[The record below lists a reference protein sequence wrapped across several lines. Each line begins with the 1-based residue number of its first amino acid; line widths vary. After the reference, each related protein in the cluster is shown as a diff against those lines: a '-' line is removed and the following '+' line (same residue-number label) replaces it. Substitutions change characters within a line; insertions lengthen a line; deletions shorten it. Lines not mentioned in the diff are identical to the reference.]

1 MTECHKELLQC
12 VDKPVS
18 IITNDG
24 RTIVGTLKGLDQKLN
39 VILEECHERI
49 FSKEAGVEQVTLGL
63 YIVRGDN
70 IAIVGELDEETDGTT
85 EWVKIKADPLKH
97 IVH

>member
-1 MTECHKELLQC
+1 MTECHKELTQLM
-12 VDKPVS
+12 DHKVS

-24 RTIVGTLKGLDQKLN
+24 RNYVGSLKGLDQKLN
-39 VILEECHERI
+39 VIVEEAHERI
-49 FSKEAGVEQVTLGL
+49 FSKEQGVEKVPLGL

-70 IAIVGELDEETDGTT
+70 IAIIGELDEDVDGQTD
-85 EWVKIKADPLKH
+85 WKAVLADPLKH

>member
-1 MTECHKELLQC
+1 MAKKLSSLI
-12 VDKPVS
+12 DSPVS

-24 RTIVGTLKGLDQKLN
+24 RNIIGTLKGLDQKLN
-39 VILEECHERI
+39 VILEECYERV

-70 IAIVGELDEETDGTT
+70 IAIVGEVDEHKDSGTDWTS
-85 EWVKIKADPLKH
+85 IKAEPLKH

>member
-24 RTIVGTLKGLDQKLN
+24 RNIVGTLKGLDQKLN
-39 VILEECHERI
+39 IILEECHERI
-49 FSKEAGVEQVTLGL
+49 FSKEAGVEQVHA
-63 YIVRGDN
+63 YVF
-70 IAIVGELDEETDGTT
+70 GT
-85 EWVKIKADPLKH
+85 VSCLRLCFCIFVSPLL
-97 IVH
+97 VL